1 MLIHALKHQ
10 TPRSNLTHHIT
21 DSFGFDAVSYLAI
34 LEEGIIRSFQLFKIR
49 LYETI

>member
-1 MLIHALKHQ
+1 M
-10 TPRSNLTHHIT
+10 HHIT
-21 DSFGFDAVSYLAI
+21 DSFGVDAASHLAI